1 MSTERPVVNRALTF
15 GAVAAAY
22 ERYRFGYPDE
32 LLRAIVAYT
41 GSPPISAV
49 EIGAGTGKATV
60 ALAELGLQMIA
71 VEPDPQ
77 MRAVLTDRTAGFD
90 GVRVE
95 AGTFESYEPSAPV
108 DLIVAATSWHW
119 TDPETRWARAFRSLR
134 AGGTIA
140 ILGNGSKFSDPSLD
154 EQYKVL
160 LDTYAREEHN
170 GPWTTHPNDG
180 LTWQSAELLTRPDF
194 TALVE
199 RRITEVRSVS
209 RESVL
214 GHSGTTSTYLLLD
227 PSARSFLL
235 DRVAALLPDPVDLQ
249 LQSQLTLGRRR

>member
-1 MSTERPVVNRALTF
+1 MSADRPVVNRALTF

-22 ERYRFGYPDE
+22 ETYRLGYPDE
-32 LLRAIVAYT
+32 LLAAIVDYP
-41 GSPPISAV
+41 GSRPATAL

-60 ALAELGLQMIA
+60 ALAGLGLQVIA

-77 MRAVLTDRTAGFD
+77 MRAVLTELTATFD
-90 GVRVE
+90 EVRVE
-95 AGTFESYEPSAPV
+95 GGTFESYQLREPV
-108 DLIVAATSWHW
+108 DLLVAATSWHW
-119 TDPETRWARAFRSLR
+119 TDPKTRWARAFRSLR

-140 ILGNGSKFSDPSLD
+140 ILGNGSKISDPSLD

-194 TALVE
+194 TDLVE

-209 RESVL
+209 RENVL
-214 GHSGTTSTYLLLD
+214 GHAATTSTYLLLA
-227 PSARSFLL
+227 PSARSSLL
-235 DRVAALLPDPVDLQ
+235 DRVAALLPDPVDMHM
-249 LQSQLTLGRRR
+249 QSQLTLGRRR

>member
-32 LLRAIVAYT
+32 LFRAIVDYP
-41 GSPPISAV
+41 GSPPTSAL

-60 ALAELGLQMIA
+60 ALAELGLAVIA

-77 MRAVLTDRTAGFD
+77 MRAILSQRTAALD
-90 GVRVE
+90 RVRVE
-95 AGTFESYEPSAPV
+95 AGTLESYELRTPV

-119 TDPETRWARAFRSLR
+119 TDPKTRWARAVRSLR
-134 AGGTIA
+134 PGGTVA
-140 ILGNGSKFSDPSLD
+140 ILGNGSKFSDPGLD

-180 LTWQSAELLTRPDF
+180 LTWQSAELLTRPEF
-194 TALVE
+194 TGLVE
-199 RRITEVRSVS
+199 RRITEVTSVS

-214 GHSGTTSTYLLLD
+214 GHAGTTSTYLLLD
-227 PSARSFLL
+227 PSTRSSLL